1 MRSEFSSTSIEL
13 IGTSSRIQGGSD
25 VFGHRSIQAQPSRG
39 STVLGNI
46 PSTMFSPD
54 QTSLQTQ
61 FVAWIPNDESITTDT
76 PPNRTMQN
84 S

>member
-25 VFGHRSIQAQPSRG
+25 VFGHRSIQAQPSRVTG
-39 STVLGNI
+39 STI